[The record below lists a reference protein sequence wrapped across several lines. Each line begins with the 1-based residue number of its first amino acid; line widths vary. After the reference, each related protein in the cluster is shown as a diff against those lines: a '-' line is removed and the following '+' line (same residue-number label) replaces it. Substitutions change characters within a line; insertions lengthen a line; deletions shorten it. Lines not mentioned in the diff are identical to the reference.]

1 MPYKCVLVG
10 YDGSEES
17 KRAVA
22 RAVEIAKAAGGEL
35 RIATVIPPPT
45 VFLGELLIP
54 EQLDISSLEKQAR
67 ESLETL
73 AREVREAAGLQ
84 NVKTVVLIG
93 DPALELVNYAESE
106 GCDLLVV
113 GRRGRGGLQ
122 RLLLGSVSSKVV
134 SISKNVDV
142 LVVKTSEEQPG

>member
-17 KRAVA
+17 KKAVA
-22 RAVEIAKAAGGEL
+22 RAVEIVKVTGARL

-54 EQLDISSLEKQAR
+54 EQVDVSTLENQAR
-67 ESLETL
+67 SALDSL
-73 AREVREAAGLQ
+73 AREIREVAGLD
-84 NVKTVVLIG
+84 NVETVVLVG
-93 DPALELVNYAESE
+93 DPATELVAHAESE

-134 SISKNVDV
+134 SLSHKVDV
-142 LVVKTSEEQPG
+142 LVVRSERGEEG